1 MEMARESLCHVAP
14 ALATDWV
21 DFRPHRVRWSLRIR
35 RIQYFCDGTW
45 VKLFVYIAQTNL
57 RRASMKRLIVEAEWE
72 LVP

>member
-1 MEMARESLCHVAP
+1 MVSQNSTNSV
-14 ALATDWV
+14 
-21 DFRPHRVRWSLRIR
+21 
-35 RIQYFCDGTW
+35 FCDGTW